1 MSNEWLPGGF
11 TRSSLTTTSSD
22 FSSPQTTPTPYYSH
36 SINLRVTEKMV
47 DVAIIA
53 GGFEHR
59 LNNADV
65 RQSMRDAL
73 EAALELLAKG

>member
-11 TRSSLTTTSSD
+11 TRSDLTIPGNFTFD
-22 FSSPQTTPTPYYSH
+22 KATPTPYYSH

-53 GGFEHR
+53 GGFECR
-59 LNNADV
+59 LTNADV

>member
-11 TRSSLTTTSSD
+11 TRSSLTTPSD
-22 FSSPQTTPTPYYSH
+22 FNSPQITPAPYYSH
-36 SINLRVTEKMV
+36 AINLRVTEKMV

-59 LNNADV
+59 LTNADV

-73 EAALELLAKG
+73 EAALELLNKE